1 MLNKIINYG
10 YDTNVFFAY
19 MLPVEGKGFFCETKL
34 ITNQLNQ
41 RNQQMYYVWRSNIT
55 CNKTHEGVEKFV

>member
-19 MLPVEGKGFFCETKL
+19 MLPVEGKGFYVFCDTKL
-34 ITNQLNQ
+34 ITNQFNQ
-41 RNQQMYYVWRSNIT
+41 RNQQMYYV
-55 CNKTHEGVEKFV
+55 